1 MTTKTVTSS
10 EARKDFYSILRE
22 VADDAVPIV
31 IRHRGHRNAVIL
43 SEDEYNALMET
54 AYIASGKN
62 GEHLRRSVQEAKEGK
77 TRRITLAE
85 IDSLIN

>member
-1 MTTKTVTSS
+1 MTTKTFTSS
-10 EARKDFYSILRE
+10 EARKAFYSILRE

-31 IRHRGHRNAVIL
+31 IRNRGRKNAVIL

-54 AYIASGKN
+54 AYVTRGKN

-77 TRRITLAE
+77 TRCITLEE
-85 IDSLIN
+85 IDKLIG